1 MSQNIFYIMILQWFV
16 LKCDVMMSFSFFL
29 RNEFWMIKHKQFNEN
44 KLFVGSRMLTIICV
58 FAWHVSMICIILWGH
73 EKRHKIE
80 LRDMKYLIALSH
92 FLTLILQKYL
102 RSVTI
107 HYTIEQL
114 YTFLNFPLYIQD
126 KFICQILIDIITLLI
141 MDNLI

>member
-1 MSQNIFYIMILQWFV
+1 MIRIHNMTIS
-16 LKCDVMMSFSFFL
+16 KCFQTYFIIWHYRDLSKNAMFGWVFSFFL
-29 RNEFWMIKHKQFNEN
+29 RNEFWMIKNKQFNEN
-44 KLFVGSRMLTIICV
+44 KLFVGYRMLTIICV
-58 FAWHVSMICIILWGH
+58 LAWHVSMICIILWGH

-114 YTFLNFPLYIQD
+114 YTFLNFPIYLY
-126 KFICQILIDIITLLI
+126 TG
-141 MDNLI
+141 